1 VAAEVGLVIARIAAM
16 AAWVGT
22 LLMGIATLWGLFA
35 TNFLLQVSG
44 GAMDDAM
51 ITLTVIAVVGV
62 VGVTMAYATV
72 GLVLVGR
79 PRGSRIAVVLLAG
92 GVCFA
97 AIPMGYIV
105 GGTLVMRDPLD
116 PLANVIFLLGP
127 AMIAP
132 GYTLILP
139 GLALLFPTG
148 SLPSGLWRAPALVAL
163 AMLTT
168 TTAITILRP
177 GEIADTASRN
187 PFGIEAM
194 PDWMAALPDALAGLG
209 VILASIMGVA
219 AVIVRYR
226 RGSGVERHQLRW
238 FVAAVLLAAV
248 PIAVSPQPGI
258 GGPQWLLLAEFGLFL
273 VPVSVGIAV
282 TRYRLYEIDRLI
294 SRGLSWAILS
304 GLLVAVYAAG
314 VLLLQGLLAGATQ
327 GQTLAVAAS
336 TLLAAALFQPLRLRL
351 QRAMDRRFDRARYDG
366 EQTAQ
371 GFAERLRDQVDLRG
385 LEADMTGT
393 VREALHPSS
402 AGLWVR
408 GDRVP

>member
-1 VAAEVGLVIARIAAM
+1 MIARSFAV

-35 TNFLLQVSG
+35 TDFLLQVGG
-44 GAMDDAM
+44 GAMDDVMLA
-51 ITLTVIAVVGV
+51 LTVIAIVGV

-92 GVCFA
+92 GLCFA

-105 GGTLVMRDPLD
+105 GGILVMQDPFA
-116 PLANVIFLLGP
+116 PLANAVFLLGP

-139 GLALLFPTG
+139 ALALLFPTG
-148 SLPSGLWRAPALVAL
+148 SLPSGRWRAPALVAL
-163 AMLTT
+163 AMLTAAT
-168 TTAITILRP
+168 VITILRP

-187 PFGIEAM
+187 PFGIEVM
-194 PDWMAALPDALAGLG
+194 PDWMGALPDALAGLG

-226 RGSGVERHQLRW
+226 RGTGVERHQLRW

-273 VPVSVGIAV
+273 VPVSVWIAI

-294 SRGLSWAILS
+294 SRGLAWAL
-304 GLLVAVYAAG
+304 LTTALVATYGGA
-314 VLLLQGLLAGATQ
+314 VLLLQALLGGVTQ
-327 GQTLAVAAS
+327 GETLAVAAS
-336 TLLAAALFQPLRLRL
+336 TLLAAALFQPLRVRL
-351 QRAMDRRFDRARYDG
+351 QHAMDRRFDRGRYD
-366 EQTAQ
+366 
-371 GFAERLRDQVDLRG
+371 AERTAAAFADRLRHQIDLAEIEDEVRSTIG
-385 LEADMTGT
+385 DALRPRSAD
-393 VREALHPSS
+393 
-402 AGLWVR
+402 LWVR
-408 GDRVP
+408 GSREAVQ